1 MRNYGIYTRQNDI
14 QIWQLDRVTSKE
26 DTEWAEEFNAQFGFQ
41 TLIVGPRTVFPNWL
55 ET

>member
-1 MRNYGIYTRQNDI
+1 MRNYGIYTRQNDM
-14 QIWQLDRVTSKE
+14 QIWQLDRITSRE

-41 TLIVGPRTVFPNWL
+41 TLIVGPRIGFPNWL